1 MTNGIVKCINCNT
14 LPKQH
19 INKETKNFILKCP
32 NCKIKTIELET
43 PDKAL
48 AYWNKLNK
56 KEE

>member
-1 MTNGIVKCINCNT
+1 MTNGIVKCINCHT

-32 NCKIKTIELET
+32 NCSIKTSEYSN

-48 AYWNKLNK
+48 AEWNEVH